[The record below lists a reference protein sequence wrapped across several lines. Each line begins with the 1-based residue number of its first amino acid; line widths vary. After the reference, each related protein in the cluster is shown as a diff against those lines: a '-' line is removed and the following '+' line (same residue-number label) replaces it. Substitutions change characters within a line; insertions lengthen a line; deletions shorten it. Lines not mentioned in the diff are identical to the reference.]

1 MRDMMGMMKQ
11 AQALQQ
17 KMAAA
22 QAELDTVMVEG
33 SSGGGLV
40 TVTMSAK
47 GETRALRIDPSL
59 IKPDEAEII
68 EDLVMAALNDARV
81 KAERATREVMQA
93 ATKGIAL
100 PPGMNL
106 F

>member
-11 AQALQQ
+11 AQALQA
-17 KMAAA
+17 KIAAA
-22 QAELDTVMVEG
+22 QAELDKVMVEG

-40 TVTMSAK
+40 NVTMSAK
-47 GETRALRIDPSL
+47 GELKSVRIDPSL
-59 IKPDEAEII
+59 MQPGDAEIL
-68 EDLVMAALNDARV
+68 EDLVLAAFNDAKARADRAV
-81 KAERATREVMQA
+81 KEQMQD
-93 ATKGIAL
+93 ATKGIPL